1 MTGGV
6 EALVLDGGGGV
17 IIKEGHGLGETEE
30 TVMVVG
36 EESWTR
42 SDLAFWDASEPA
54 LKKAPYFATRWPQKA
69 IVKLIP
75 SEACTCLMPESQL
88 DIQHRIA
95 YELMAQLLLITRHY
109 YSVLIVQWWVLAC
122 DGAVCT
128 NLGKGR
134 SIANQGD

>member
-6 EALVLDGGGGV
+6 EAPVLDGAGGV

-42 SDLAFWDASEPA
+42 FGLAFWDASEPA
-54 LKKAPYFATRWPQKA
+54 LNTGTTRWPQKA

-75 SEACTCLMPESQL
+75 SEACTCLMSESQP

-122 DGAVCT
+122 GGAVCT

-134 SIANQGD
+134 SIANRGD